1 MKTISNQERCTVYHN
16 FCVLLNLPVL
26 VVVPDLIPPFAA
38 ITHPAVP
45 PPVNFLQRKSLKR
58 ISKNLE
64 KNHRYFLIY
73 SPISRIERNTTK
85 HL

>member
-1 MKTISNQERCTVYHN
+1 M
-16 FCVLLNLPVL
+16 CVA
-26 VVVPDLIPPFAA
+26 VPDLIPPFAA

-45 PPVNFLQRKSLKR
+45 PPINFSKHESLKKNFLKIRKFL
-58 ISKNLE
+58 
-64 KNHRYFLIY
+64 HRYFLIY